1 MRYPIRTMEQ
11 MKSAIES
18 LRVMPSLGMII
29 YNGDLEMIID
39 CNTDIDAR
47 YIIERGYREF
57 EFYVK
62 GETRCK
68 TN

>member
-1 MRYPIRTMEQ
+1 MRYPIRNKQQ

-29 YNGDLEMIID
+29 YNDDLEMVID
-39 CNTDIDAR
+39 CNTEISADA
-47 YIIERGYREF
+47 IIERGYKEF

-62 GETRCK
+62 GEKRHEK
-68 TN
+68 